1 MPHGPVR
8 PVGMRSMPESR
19 LGVITGRRHALVE
32 VAIPGKR
39 YAVQVDAD
47 PTFSPLAGV
56 NQVQE
61 IRRRDHQS
69 GWGAGSDAMGALR
82 DLASDSLG
90 MGVRR

>member
-39 YAVQVDAD
+39 YAVQVDAG
-47 PTFSPLAGV
+47 PTFSPAAGV
-56 NQVQE
+56 NQVRK
-61 IRRRDHQS
+61 IRGRDHQL
-69 GWGAGSDAMGALR
+69 GRGADPDAMGALR

-90 MGVRR
+90 MGDRL